1 MGTGEGLRSF
11 RFRSLKVRGNHS
23 RAQNWA
29 GQGEGGGRPH
39 IVNEVE
45 SLDQAE
51 GARITQ
57 LLVQGTTGIPAT
69 LPPPPKAAFSVLR
82 QDFLPR
88 KTKLPDSFPPVQ
100 QGSTSPTLQRV
111 RGRKI

>member
-69 LPPPPKAAFSVLR
+69 TAPPPQSCFQCIEAGV
-82 QDFLPR
+82 
-88 KTKLPDSFPPVQ
+88 
-100 QGSTSPTLQRV
+100 SPQ
-111 RGRKI
+111 KN